1 VGIEEIK
8 HGHHCINGGL
18 TQHQGVDIIKLIT
31 HGLLFS
37 KYNYFGYKL
46 KNMSTCILSPYGTY
60 NTVDACNSSEICG
73 MRWRCARHAVNGVY
87 EKDPVTGQDVLPGNP
102 ILAHDG
108 TFDTP
113 EEVKC
118 YECVVDMGNETAE
131 CKATDGVQ
139 GTSSDATCGGT
150 CDYGYDCEEGSLV
163 WKPGG
168 RYGPELTSC
177 DYVCGTQGEKLLVQ
191 PGETYPETS
200 SWDDLQCY
208 SCDPNV
214 STPLPVDAGSVG
226 YIDAS
231 GVCTYTCENGE
242 KVFDTS
248 GLTTEELKCHQC
260 TGGTTS
266 EPVDGVDGY
275 LDAGEGCLYAC
286 DEGGNKVYVESG
298 GVSNYNSFGC
308 YECTGGHD
316 YTPVAGAGK
325 GYASG
330 GFDNDGEKCWYWC
343 NDESS
348 PEVIV
353 RDVRDAME
361 DPSLV
366 SKPTLDEVGC
376 WTCDGD
382 PGPGSGCAQVTQGVG
397 QFSSAETCDT
407 DSGAQC
413 GWGYGCENDSCAIT
427 SSATR
432 GRSEE
437 ECKMDSVE
445 KCGWGYGCFNK
456 YACVDGLSCVPV
468 PEEECTVDGGADG
481 KLVCYD
487 SQTACV
493 DSSACVGGVLATC
506 ESPLGGVWNIHRSF
520 WGTNMLTEEQ
530 TGPNVIT
537 FASQD
542 VDANGYTWYTS
553 DVTFTDGSP
562 IIEIGIRDVS
572 TGTDRTIDMKF
583 RGNYLA
589 AGNQQT
595 YWSKTSGNVGTFA
608 NPAAVVIAEN
618 LPLDE
623 CFVFDSVDLS
633 KVCDGDSCVSGI
645 ATVIL
650 QREELCGD
658 AVWAGKFPAD
668 ANGVLSPNECPAF
681 MCDSDPLVSKG
692 PWSQYRGIVDGQ
704 RVHLNPHDINF
715 VADGIDD
722 DGYEW
727 WVSTETTS
735 DGIPFTEVGVKSEI
749 QGAERVVYAK
759 MKGLG
764 VWISEGKP
772 SVDADFTTLWSD
784 SSVGADD
791 GSYDD
796 PAAYEI
802 ARVGESDCYSPDEF
816 VIPFAL
822 DNQIWSTI
830 SHGAMAFNNTL

>member
-1 VGIEEIK
+1 M
-8 HGHHCINGGL
+8 
-18 TQHQGVDIIKLIT
+18 T
-31 HGLLFS
+31 
-37 KYNYFGYKL
+37 
-46 KNMSTCILSPYGTY
+46 TCILSPYGTY
-60 NTVDACNSSEICG
+60 DTVDACNSSEICG

-118 YECVVDMGNETAE
+118 YECVVDMDNETAE
-131 CKATDGVQ
+131 CNATDGVQ
-139 GTSSDATCGGT
+139 GTSSDSTCGGT
-150 CDYGYDCEEGSLV
+150 CNYGYDCEEGDLV
-163 WKPGG
+163 WKQNGP
-168 RYGPELTSC
+168 YGSDLTSC
-177 DYVCGTQGEKLLVQ
+177 EYVCGIQGEKSLVQ

-200 SWDDLQCY
+200 SWDNLKCY
-208 SCDPNV
+208 TCDPSV
-214 STPLPVDAGSVG
+214 STPLPADAGTVG
-226 YIDAS
+226 YIGANE
-231 GVCTYTCENGE
+231 VCTYTCENGE

-248 GLTTEELKCHQC
+248 GRTTEELKCYQC

-275 LDAGEGCLYAC
+275 LEAGEECTYGCV
-286 DEGGNKVYVESG
+286 EGNKVYVEGIG
-298 GVSNYNSFGC
+298 GVRDYNSFGC
-308 YECTGGHD
+308 YECTGGHE
-316 YTPVAGAGK
+316 YTQVQGGGK

-330 GFDNDGEKCWYWC
+330 GFDNDGGKCWYWC

-366 SKPTLDEVGC
+366 SKPTLDEVAC

-456 YACVDGLSCVPV
+456 YACVDGLSCAPV
-468 PEEECTVDGGADG
+468 PEGECTVDGGADG

-493 DSSACVGGVLATC
+493 DSSACVGGVC

-520 WGTNMLTEEQ
+520 YGTNMLTEEQ

-562 IIEIGIRDVS
+562 IIEIGLRDVS

-589 AGNQQT
+589 EGNQKT
-595 YWSKTSGNVGTFA
+595 YWSTSGNAGTFE

-633 KVCDGDSCVSGI
+633 KVCDGNSCVSGI

-681 MCDSDPLVSKG
+681 FCGFDPMTSSEWSITRDLNMDVPVSSLGLVNEFSYAGYDEEDGYHWYTSNLTNPDGVPVSEIGFANVFENGKRNVYG
-692 PWSQYRGIVDGQ
+692 KYRGVTQWTSTKPDYFWSETWSTSE
-704 RVHLNPHDINF
+704 LN
-715 VADGIDD
+715 V
-722 DGYEW
+722 
-727 WVSTETTS
+727 
-735 DGIPFTEVGVKSEI
+735 
-749 QGAERVVYAK
+749 R
-759 MKGLG
+759 
-764 VWISEGKP
+764 
-772 SVDADFTTLWSD
+772 
-784 SSVGADD
+784 D
-791 GSYDD
+791 GSYDN
-796 PAAYEI
+796 PSPYLI
-802 ARVGESDCYSPDEF
+802 ATMDGEECYSPTDFTIPYWLVLEGGEDRSGFLEF
-816 VIPFAL
+816 F
-822 DNQIWSTI
+822 
-830 SHGAMAFNNTL
+830 